1 MATKAAGAF
10 AGRVSHVLKD
20 HVGGAFGGSYA
31 RVGQEGLMVT
41 AQTDSHCTV
50 SARYDIESR
59 ALYKMAEA
67 VRELR
72 RAGFVV
78 EPVADSETF
87 IYVRRAGA
95 LPEGWK
101 KRKSILP
108 GVVNW
113 EHRRYPGWNVERRP
127 ESTQYVVRK
136 LRTEDVPFDDLLEA
150 IDYIVEKAGY

>member
-1 MATKAAGAF
+1 MATKAAGSF

-41 AQTDSHCTV
+41 AQADDHCTV
-50 SARYDIESR
+50 AARYDSESQ
-59 ALYKMAEA
+59 ALYKMANA

-78 EPVADSETF
+78 EPVADSKTF
-87 IYVRRAGA
+87 VYVRRGAG
-95 LPEGWK
+95 LPDGWK

-108 GVVNW
+108 GVFNW
-113 EHRRYPGWNVERRP
+113 EHRQYPGWTVERRP
-127 ESTQYVVRK
+127 ESTVYFVKR
-136 LRTEDVPFDDLLEA
+136 RRIEDVPFDELLDA
-150 IDYIVEKAGY
+150 IEYIVKNGSR